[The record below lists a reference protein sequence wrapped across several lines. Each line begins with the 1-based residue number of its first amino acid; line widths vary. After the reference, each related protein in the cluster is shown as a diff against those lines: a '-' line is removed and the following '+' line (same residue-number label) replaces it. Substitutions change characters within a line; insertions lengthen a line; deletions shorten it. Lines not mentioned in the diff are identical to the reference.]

1 MPRPAV
7 EELIR
12 RSLDIDSTITAA
24 VGIGLPTSSSTIE
37 NPASALRGA
46 AADFVEVIACR
57 EATVGSL
64 DTVFMTW
71 PPPFRLQ
78 ETRRSARL
86 ALAHR
91 PSL

>member
-7 EELIR
+7 EELIG
-12 RSLDIDSTITAA
+12 RSLGTDSTITAA
-24 VGIGLPTSSSTIE
+24 VGIGLATSTSTIE
-37 NPASALRGA
+37 NPASALRGG
-46 AADFVEVIACR
+46 AADFVEVVSCR

-64 DTVFMTW
+64 ATVLMTW
-71 PPPFRLQ
+71 PPFRLQ
-78 ETRRSARL
+78 ETRSSARL